1 MSPSEWKLGIGSAKG
16 QKILIME
23 DEPNLAQGLQ
33 MVLSEQGYRVSV
45 ADTGLRAL
53 GSLTEKSFDLL
64 VADLRLPDM
73 DGMDVLRIIKEKK
86 PETEVIVITGY
97 PSVVSAVESMKL
109 GALDYLPKP
118 FTENEFKKAVEKA
131 VKAKR
136 ERFPEARISPDVAA
150 EEPLIQRR
158 EVVRVLERTAQDRV
172 FRREPMQI
180 GSEALQGDR
189 LSHEAKEA
197 IVSGNLGWISQHLG
211 ELTPKQL
218 MFIYR
223 PPERK
228 G

>member
-53 GSLTEKSFDLL
+53 GSLTEKTFDLL

-131 VKAKR
+131 FNVKVVSVTTIRVKGKTKKLG
-136 ERFPEARISPDVAA
+136 RFVG
-150 EEPLIQRR
+150 QRSGWKKAFVSLK
-158 EVVRVLERTAQDRV
+158 E
-172 FRREPMQI
+172 
-180 GSEALQGDR
+180 GDT
-189 LSHEAKEA
+189 
-197 IVSGNLGWISQHLG
+197 I
-211 ELTPKQL
+211 EL
-218 MFIYR
+218 F
-223 PPERK
+223 ESV
-228 G
+228 